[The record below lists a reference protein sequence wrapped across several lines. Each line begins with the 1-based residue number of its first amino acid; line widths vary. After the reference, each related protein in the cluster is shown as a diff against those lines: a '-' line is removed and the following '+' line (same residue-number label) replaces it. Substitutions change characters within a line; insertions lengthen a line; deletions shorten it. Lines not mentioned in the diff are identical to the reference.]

1 MFDLGNGLFTLIPH
15 FVFEGER
22 GTHDEICARWTD
34 CGLIALG
41 CISGAFAFGV
51 IANAAIDLVMP
62 PERTGTI
69 PKVVAAEPAA
79 PARGFALASATSAPV
94 DLAPVKVK
102 TVPMIFREDALAE
115 AAAPAA
121 DPIAEE
127 TRPVAQ
133 VPLPRRRPAS
143 APSGAMAMA
152 PSSDDSIAGQPGSI
166 AITAAT
172 RRAQQPAYDGNP
184 LGSAGIER
192 MKIALAL
199 TAEQEEFWPAV
210 ATELQAIGKTVALH
224 KNKTGKINV
233 DNETMQRLYWAAAP
247 LISRLS
253 FEQKSKVKEMAR
265 LMGLNEVAAAL

>member
-1 MFDLGNGLFTLIPH
+1 MK
-15 FVFEGER
+15 FVR
-22 GTHDEICARWTD
+22 V
-34 CGLIALG
+34 GLIALG

-69 PKVVAAEPAA
+69 PKQVAAEPAPTAA
-79 PARGFALASATSAPV
+79 PAGGFALASVTSTPV
-94 DLAPVKVK
+94 DIAPVKVK
-102 TVPMIFREDALAE
+102 TVPMIFREDALA
-115 AAAPAA
+115 APAA
-121 DPIAEE
+121 EPVAPVAAAEE
-127 TRPVAQ
+127 ARPVAN
-133 VPLPRRRPAS
+133 VPLPRRRPAA
-143 APSGAMAMA
+143 APTGAMAMA
-152 PSSDDSIAGQPGSI
+152 PVGDDIAGQPGSI

-172 RRAQQPAYDGNP
+172 RKAQQPAYDGNP
-184 LGSAGIER
+184 LGVAGIER
-192 MKIALAL
+192 MKVALAL

-210 ATELQAIGKTVALH
+210 ATELQSIGKTVALH
-224 KNKTGKINV
+224 KNKTGKISV